1 LFVSTKRRKA
11 MRKSRAHHTAARSAL
26 TSFALPP
33 LRSTFAQE
41 IDMEIE
47 RERKVRGFD
56 TKEKRGGKKKKKK
69 EVEQKKKEKYKID
82 YLFLE
87 IVIHKFYNSY
97 YYFYKI
103 LYYKIEYIYCK

>member
-11 MRKSRAHHTAARSAL
+11 TRKSRAQHAAARSAL

-33 LRSTFAQE
+33 FRSTFVQE

-69 EVEQKKKEKYKID
+69 KWNRRKKKNIK
-82 YLFLE
+82 
-87 IVIHKFYNSY
+87 
-97 YYFYKI
+97 
-103 LYYKIEYIYCK
+103 